1 VIFGC
6 WSFKKGLEG
15 EVIGVM
21 CSEEEA
27 EEENRSYEGHLLL
40 LPCCGGE
47 KRDELQPYKSNT
59 VLMACR
65 MMYGM

>member
-1 VIFGC
+1 MIGDDC
-6 WSFKKGLEG
+6 DCINKSKGAAAA
-15 EVIGVM
+15 
-21 CSEEEA
+21 A
-27 EEENRSYEGHLLL
+27 EEEEENDCSYEGHLLL